1 MQRHTHHCHRILSTS
16 RSKTFHVAAEI
27 AIAHHERWDG
37 SGYPQGLCG
46 EEIPVS
52 ARLMALA
59 DVYDAVISRRV
70 YKVAMPHERAVDII
84 SQGRGE
90 HFDPAMVDAFM
101 DIAEEFRAIAT
112 RFADSDDDL
121 QKKVDY
127 LALATQA
134 TPPGTEAQ
142 DLQAIGA

>member
-1 MQRHTHHCHRILSTS
+1 MNRRPPQVEEALGATY
-16 RSKTFHVAAEI
+16 
-27 AIAHHERWDG
+27 WDTLDKMVG
-37 SGYPQGLCG
+37 
-46 EEIPVS
+46 
-52 ARLMALA
+52 
-59 DVYDAVISRRV
+59 
-70 YKVAMPHERAVDII
+70 AVDII